1 MTKTKVF
8 EATSIEPFGERSLKV
23 SGTVTTE
30 GWKDAEL
37 IKRPLSSSPSL
48 EFDFVAQ
55 SPEGTVAQVITPIEA
70 IYEISPLDVRH
81 SNHYIVYAS
90 QNKQEVTINDFPNIP
105 DFPIRT
111 MDP

>member
-8 EATSIEPFGERSLKV
+8 EVNHIGLFGERTLKV

-37 IKRPLSSSPSL
+37 IKRPLSSSPAN

-55 SPEGTVAQVITPIEA
+55 SPDGSVAQVITPIEA
-70 IYEISPLDVRH
+70 IYEITQLDLLH
-81 SNHYIVYAS
+81 SNHFVVYAS
-90 QNKQEVTINDFPNIP
+90 QNRQEVTINDLPVPNKP
-105 DFPIRT
+105 L
-111 MDP
+111 